1 MSTAAEPRLASIIA
15 PMKRP
20 TIQDV
25 ARACGVAKSTVSV
38 VLNAS
43 PAAERVPEETR
54 RRVRDMAGELGYR
67 PSWRAKV
74 LAEQKTSMIG
84 VIYTP
89 PMPLIARGNYEG
101 ILSGINEVLT
111 QQEYHLLLMPL
122 GDNPVEW
129 RRMLMDQRIDGA
141 IVLSR
146 LLPQLAEILAS
157 ANIPT
162 ALVNADTEH
171 NLPKVMADEYD
182 GAKQTM
188 KHLFSLGH
196 KKIIFLLG
204 NQPPHYSVAQRIAGY
219 KEAMTAAGLADH
231 IRIYEGDATQFAK
244 EWRGMSNRPTA
255 VVCYTHYLAI
265 KLLQQAWENQFVVPK
280 DLSVTCFSNAYPV
293 EDVIPPLTTV
303 ALATVQMG
311 RSAAELVMEQIESKG
326 VAPKRG
332 VVLKTNLIV
341 RASTAAPQ

>member
-1 MSTAAEPRLASIIA
+1 
-15 PMKRP
+15 
-20 TIQDV
+20 
-25 ARACGVAKSTVSV
+25 
-38 VLNAS
+38 
-43 PAAERVPEETR
+43 
-54 RRVRDMAGELGYR
+54 
-67 PSWRAKV
+67 
-74 LAEQKTSMIG
+74 
-84 VIYTP
+84 
-89 PMPLIARGNYEG
+89 
-101 ILSGINEVLT
+101 
-111 QQEYHLLLMPL
+111 MPL

-162 ALVNADTEH
+162 ALVNADTEC

-196 KKIIFLLG
+196 KRIIFLLG
-204 NQPPHYSVAQRIAGY
+204 NQPPHYSVKQRIAGY
-219 KEAMTAAGLADH
+219 KEGMTAAGLTEQ
-231 IRIYEGDATQFAK
+231 IRIYEGDAAQFAR
-244 EWRGMSNRPTA
+244 EWRGMPNRPTA

-265 KLLQQAWENQFVVPK
+265 KLLQQARENQVVVPK

-341 RASTAAPQ
+341 RASTAAPSEK